1 MGEESGGV
9 FQQLAKG
16 GFYIPSAA
24 DGGLSGVVLGDVEL
38 VCLLANGATSDVW
51 EGVNRATHE
60 PVAVK
65 IACRSDDA
73 DLKARFEHEAE
84 LLATALSAG
93 ETDGPFPRYYGHGE
107 YEGRPYLVTER
118 LEDVSV
124 PDASEAFDRF
134 FMDVLD
140 AVEALHRRG
149 YIHQDLKPTN
159 MMRRGADGRLVL
171 IDFGQAHRI
180 EEGRLTPQP
189 NSLTMDASGRRTAT
203 GTAGYCAPEQLDA
216 ERTAFLPAT
225 DVYALGML
233 IRNFCGQMP
242 EWRQVGSDATDPDLR
257 RRIPDVETLRR
268 RVKFKSWKNR
278 RNAMHDLLLDLELR
292 RAHDRR
298 MLHVGWEKLTSRRQE
313 KEVGTRGNGVV
324 RIFVPSVLHLVV
336 DERLQ
341 FTDPVLIR
349 VYGSGTLELDA
360 SAEKN
365 VVFVIGGDMT
375 VINRA
380 TRQTGID
387 YFVNNGALLCFPE
400 IAEADSEDL
409 RRHVHLASFDGAF
422 VHFGPE
428 TSRDEINAR
437 YRQSW
442 ESAIASGDSDAFS
455 LLRKTRFATPDASVP
470 IVLRR

>member
-1 MGEESGGV
+1 MHGRFIDEREIRWR
-9 FQQLAKG
+9 FR
-16 GFYIPSAA
+16 AA
-24 DGGLSGVVLGDVEL
+24 
-38 VCLLANGATSDVW
+38 CQRRLL
-51 EGVNRATHE
+51 H
-60 PVAVK
+60 
-65 IACRSDDA
+65 
-73 DLKARFEHEAE
+73 
-84 LLATALSAG
+84 
-93 ETDGPFPRYYGHGE
+93 
-107 YEGRPYLVTER
+107 
-118 LEDVSV
+118 SV
-124 PDASEAFDRF
+124 R
-134 FMDVLD
+134 
-140 AVEALHRRG
+140 
-149 YIHQDLKPTN
+149 
-159 MMRRGADGRLVL
+159 
-171 IDFGQAHRI
+171 
-180 EEGRLTPQP
+180 
-189 NSLTMDASGRRTAT
+189 RRTAT
-203 GTAGYCAPEQLDA
+203 GTAGYCAPEQLDTD
-216 ERTAFLPAT
+216 RTAFLPAT

-292 RAHDRR
+292 RAHDRGV
-298 MLHVGWEKLTSRRQE
+298 LHVSWEKLTSRRQG

-324 RIFVPSVLHLVV
+324 RIVVPLILHLVV

-341 FTDPVLIR
+341 FTDPVVIR

-437 YRQSW
+437 YRRDW
-442 ESAIASGDSDAFS
+442 EAAVASGDSEAFS
-455 LLRKTRFATPDASVP
+455 LLRATRFVNPDAGVP

>member
-1 MGEESGGV
+1 MGDLSGGV
-9 FQQLAKG
+9 LAQIAKG
-16 GFYIPSAA
+16 GFYIPSAGDA
-24 DGGLSGVVLGDVEL
+24 GLSGKVVGEVEL
-38 VCLLANGATSDVW
+38 VRLLANGATSDVW

-65 IACRSDDA
+65 IACRRDDA

-118 LEDVSV
+118 LEDVTV

-134 FMDVLD
+134 FLDVLD

-149 YIHQDLKPTN
+149 CIHQDLKPTN

-171 IDFGQAHRI
+171 IDFGQAYRI

-189 NSLTMDASGRRTAT
+189 NSLTMDASGRRAAT

-242 EWRQVGSDATDPDLR
+242 EWRQVGNDATDPDLR

-268 RVKFKSWKNR
+268 RVKFKSSKNR

>member
-1 MGEESGGV
+1 MGR
-9 FQQLAKG
+9 
-16 GFYIPSAA
+16 
-24 DGGLSGVVLGDVEL
+24 DGG
-38 VCLLANGATSDVW
+38 C
-51 EGVNRATHE
+51 
-60 PVAVK
+60 
-65 IACRSDDA
+65 
-73 DLKARFEHEAE
+73 
-84 LLATALSAG
+84 
-93 ETDGPFPRYYGHGE
+93 
-107 YEGRPYLVTER
+107 
-118 LEDVSV
+118 
-124 PDASEAFDRF
+124 
-134 FMDVLD
+134 
-140 AVEALHRRG
+140 
-149 YIHQDLKPTN
+149 
-159 MMRRGADGRLVL
+159 RGAHGRLVL

-180 EEGRLTPQP
+180 EEGRLAPRP

-233 IRNFCGQMP
+233 IRNFCGRMS

-400 IAEADSEDL
+400 IAEADCEDL